1 MKKKSN
7 TDLSNLT
14 LSEVKSLAKFLNLSY
29 REVIVTVKR
38 LKGVL

>member
-14 LSEVKSLAKFLNLSY
+14 LTEVKSLATFLNLSY
-29 REVIVTVKR
+29 REVMLTVKR